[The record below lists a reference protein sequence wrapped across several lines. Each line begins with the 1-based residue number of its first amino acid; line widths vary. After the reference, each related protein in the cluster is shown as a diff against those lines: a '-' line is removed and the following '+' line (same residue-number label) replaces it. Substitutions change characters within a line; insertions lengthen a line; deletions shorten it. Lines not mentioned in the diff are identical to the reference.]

1 MRALGLALL
10 VVSVLCGCM
19 NRPAQKDRSGE
30 PGYNRRELTH
40 AQPGILTGPDG
51 VWTVYRNDAKRAST
65 EPLEA
70 PAPAPKKREIL
81 MCDRS
86 RNCEAEETP

>member
-1 MRALGLALL
+1 MRALGVAL
-10 VVSVLCGCM
+10 VVASLLCGCM
-19 NRPAQKDRSGE
+19 SRPAQKDRSGE

-51 VWTVYRNDAKRAST
+51 TWTVYRNDAEPRSE
-65 EPLEA
+65 EPLST

-86 RNCEAEETP
+86 QHCNPED